1 MMALLWLLPLAFVA
15 AGEEAAGV
23 ELLQHRLELDVT
35 SSEPFW
41 WAHFPKCGSSLL
53 NAIIHLPGFCPSLA
67 NTTLGAGETSQCWM
81 MRWARGRCFDQC
93 NPEKFACQ
101 SSGPP
106 HLKLGDRY
114 AFQKGRLVGMFR
126 QPEQR
131 ILSAYYDDDH
141 NFAAADQDL
150 AQAGHWCGSKD
161 GLPKMPLLDFAE
173 QWRGGMTYQ
182 LVAKGRGGVLNLAG
196 RPPTTHHDAAEAA
209 RRVREGFA
217 FVGITEMWDLSMCLF
232 HKMFG
237 GACQPSDF
245 EDIRPSSP
253 GKTAQAEYN
262 ASELL
267 GWQDDADA
275 VVYQAALDVFHKN
288 LAAFSVS
295 HSTCEQCYRD
305 GGLQQTAAD

>member
-1 MMALLWLLPLAFVA
+1 MAFLWLWLGLAA
-15 AGEEAAGV
+15 AAAEEAEV
-23 ELLQHRLELDVT
+23 LQLLQHRLEMDVT

-41 WAHFPKCGSSLL
+41 WAHFPKCGSSLI

-67 NTTLGAGETSQCWM
+67 NVTLGAGETGQCWM
-81 MRWARGRCFDQC
+81 RDWATQNCTDQC
-93 NPEKFACQ
+93 SPQKFSCE

-106 HLKLGDRY
+106 HLLLGDRY
-114 AFQKGRLVGMFR
+114 ASLKGRLVGMFR

-141 NFAAADQDL
+141 NFGAANQLL
-150 AQAGHWCGSKD
+150 AQLGSWCGSED
-161 GLPKMPLLDFAE
+161 GMPKMPLLDFA
-173 QWRGGMTYQ
+173 QHWRGGMAYQ
-182 LVAKGRGGVLNLAG
+182 LIGKGLGGVLG
-196 RPPTTHHDAAEAA
+196 RFWRPPTTHHEAIEAA

-245 EDIRPSSP
+245 DDIRPTTP
-253 GKTAQAEYN
+253 GKTAKAEYN
-262 ASELL
+262 VSELL
-267 GWQDDADA
+267 GWEDDADA
-275 VVYQAALDVFHKN
+275 VVYEAALDVFHKN

-305 GGLQQTAAD
+305 GGLQETAA